1 MNYSV
6 LIKRVDEKW
15 PNIPLLDAGIGF
27 NAFSTGAHWM
37 FQRMQDLNLVKA
49 NQAPNLPWNTIGYF
63 KYALVSLT
71 ALGLSGACSLIEP
84 LLMLSFP
91 IWFYLLELPL
101 VFLFPI
107 LIQQNSFSIKHSVQ
121 LIQKTGFTT
130 SFLILI
136 QLAAGMLFPS
146 RNFYNWHKGCL
157 AVLIWYEEVTAR

>member
-6 LIKRVDEKW
+6 LVKRVDEQW
-15 PNIPLLDAGIGF
+15 PSIPLLDSGIGLK
-27 NAFSTGAHWM
+27 AFSTGAHWM
-37 FQRMQDLNLVKA
+37 FQRMQELNLVKA
-49 NQAPNLPWNTIGYF
+49 NQAPNLPWNSIGYF
-63 KYALVSLT
+63 KYALVSL
-71 ALGLSGACSLIEP
+71 AAFGLSGACGLIQP
-84 LLMLSFP
+84 LLILSFP

-107 LIQQNSFSIKHSVQ
+107 LIQQNSFSIKYNVQ

-136 QLAAGMLFPS
+136 QLAAGMLIPS
-146 RNFYNWHKGCL
+146 KNFYNWHKGCL